1 MVTKLEEFITNE
13 YTALKDKMALWDKQK
28 VGEKDQIAEI
38 AHYLWDRNK
47 EKWYFLQEAVKF
59 IK

>member
-1 MVTKLEEFITNE
+1 MVTKLEELVVKE
-13 YTALKDKMALWDKQK
+13 YTDLKAKMDLWDHQK

-47 EKWYFLQEAVKF
+47 EKWYFLQEAMKL